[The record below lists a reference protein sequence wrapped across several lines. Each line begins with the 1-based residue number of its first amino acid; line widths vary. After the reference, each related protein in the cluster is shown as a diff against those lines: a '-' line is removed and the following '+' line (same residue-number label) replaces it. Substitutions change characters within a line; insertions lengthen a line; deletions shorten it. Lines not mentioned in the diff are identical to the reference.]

1 MLNRDEDRAAKELR
15 KKILSNRK
23 QKLEMRERGHV
34 TAVQPGANAEQDAL
48 ERALV
53 RTATKGVVKLFN
65 AIHQAQRQHRRA
77 EGDRQKTAEAKENLM
92 DQLEGAARNVS
103 KIEVGSRRRR
113 ADDQDALP
121 GMLTHS
127 LSLRPSMSSFVVVVV
142 VCVCIPGRE
151 QGVEG
156 QGGWSGRGRRGL
168 GCPSRRVHGPVR
180 QDETQGLGQGGG
192 GRAGARDGDHTRVRG
207 RGRGRDLI
215 SDDLQKGFCP
225 SAATGPALP
234 SLSSRL
240 GLQIAEGLRA
250 RPYPHPA

>member
-1 MLNRDEDRAAKELR
+1 MTDPVFETLQEGKVLNRDEDRAAKELR

-113 ADDQDALP
+113 AADQDAVP

-127 LSLRPSMSSFVVVVV
+127 HSLSLSLSSSLSLFFCGGG
-142 VCVCIPGRE
+142 VCVC
-151 QGVEG
+151 VS
-156 QGGWSGRGRRGL
+156 QGGSKGSRGKEAGQAAGGAGWDVLRDGFTGLSGRTKL
-168 GCPSRRVHGPVR
+168 KDWDKEEE
-180 QDETQGLGQGGG
+180 DELELEMETIQESEEEEEEE
-192 GRAGARDGDHTRVRG
+192 
-207 RGRGRDLI
+207 I
-215 SDDLQKGFCP
+215 
-225 SAATGPALP
+225 
-234 SLSSRL
+234 
-240 GLQIAEGLRA
+240 
-250 RPYPHPA
+250 

>member
-1 MLNRDEDRAAKELR
+1 MTDPVFETLQEGKVLNRDEDRAAKELR

-113 ADDQDALP
+113 AADQDAVP

-127 LSLRPSMSSFVVVVV
+127 LSLSLSSSLSVFF
-142 VCVCIPGRE
+142 C
-151 QGVEG
+151 
-156 QGGWSGRGRRGL
+156 
-168 GCPSRRVHGPVR
+168 
-180 QDETQGLGQGGG
+180 GGG
-192 GRAGARDGDHTRVRG
+192 GGVCVYPRAGARG
-207 RGRGRDLI
+207 RGAR
-215 SDDLQKGFCP
+215 
-225 SAATGPALP
+225 
-234 SLSSRL
+234 RL
-240 GLQIAEGLRA
+240 V
-250 RPYPHPA
+250 RPREA

>member
-1 MLNRDEDRAAKELR
+1 MTDPVFETLQEGKVLNRDEDRAAKELR

-103 KIEVGSRRRR
+103 KIEVGSRRHR
-113 ADDQDALP
+113 AADQDAVP

-127 LSLRPSMSSFVVVVV
+127 HSLSLSLSLRPSLSSFVVVVV
-142 VCVCIPGRE
+142 CVCVS
-151 QGVEG
+151 
-156 QGGWSGRGRRGL
+156 QGGSKGSRGKEAGQAAGGAGWDVLRDGFTGLSGRTKL
-168 GCPSRRVHGPVR
+168 KDWDKEEE
-180 QDETQGLGQGGG
+180 DELELEMETIQE
-192 GRAGARDGDHTRVRG
+192 
-207 RGRGRDLI
+207 
-215 SDDLQKGFCP
+215 SEEEEE
-225 SAATGPALP
+225 
-234 SLSSRL
+234 
-240 GLQIAEGLRA
+240 EGI
-250 RPYPHPA
+250 

>member
-1 MLNRDEDRAAKELR
+1 MEDPSTSAGLGGDAEDNDVQINIDIDQGVEDAAEGDKSAGKRKSMASAFAKIVGKKSKGSAGPILAEGKVLNRDEDRAAKELR

-103 KIEVGSRRRR
+103 KIEGGSKGSRGKE
-113 ADDQDALP
+113 AGQAAGGAGWDV
-121 GMLTHS
+121 
-127 LSLRPSMSSFVVVVV
+127 LRDGFT
-142 VCVCIPGRE
+142 GL
-151 QGVEG
+151 
-156 QGGWSGRGRRGL
+156 SGRTKL
-168 GCPSRRVHGPVR
+168 KDWDKEEE
-180 QDETQGLGQGGG
+180 DELELEMETIQESEEEEEEE
-192 GRAGARDGDHTRVRG
+192 
-207 RGRGRDLI
+207 I
-215 SDDLQKGFCP
+215 
-225 SAATGPALP
+225 
-234 SLSSRL
+234 
-240 GLQIAEGLRA
+240 
-250 RPYPHPA
+250 

>member
-1 MLNRDEDRAAKELR
+1 MTDPVFETLQEGKVLNRDEDRAAKELR

-113 ADDQDALP
+113 AADQDAVP

-127 LSLRPSMSSFVVVVV
+127 LSLSLRPSLSSFVVVCACVV
-142 VCVCIPGRE
+142 S
-151 QGVEG
+151 
-156 QGGWSGRGRRGL
+156 QGGSKGSRGKEAGQAAGGAGWDVLRDGFTGLSGRTKL
-168 GCPSRRVHGPVR
+168 K
-180 QDETQGLGQGGG
+180 DWDKEEEEELELEMETIQESEEEEEEE
-192 GRAGARDGDHTRVRG
+192 
-207 RGRGRDLI
+207 I
-215 SDDLQKGFCP
+215 
-225 SAATGPALP
+225 
-234 SLSSRL
+234 
-240 GLQIAEGLRA
+240 
-250 RPYPHPA
+250 

>member
-1 MLNRDEDRAAKELR
+1 MTDPVFETLQEGKVLNRDEDRAAKELR

-127 LSLRPSMSSFVVVVV
+127 FSLSLFVPLCLLLWWWWWC
-142 VCVCIPGRE
+142 VCVS
-151 QGVEG
+151 
-156 QGGWSGRGRRGL
+156 QGGSKGSRGKEAGQAAGGAGWDVLRDGFTGLSGRTKL
-168 GCPSRRVHGPVR
+168 KDWDKEEE
-180 QDETQGLGQGGG
+180 DELELEMETIQESEEEEEEE
-192 GRAGARDGDHTRVRG
+192 
-207 RGRGRDLI
+207 I
-215 SDDLQKGFCP
+215 
-225 SAATGPALP
+225 
-234 SLSSRL
+234 
-240 GLQIAEGLRA
+240 
-250 RPYPHPA
+250 

>member
-1 MLNRDEDRAAKELR
+1 MTDPVFETLQEGKVLNRDEDRAAKELR

-113 ADDQDALP
+113 AADQDAVP

-127 LSLRPSMSSFVVVVV
+127 HSLSLSLSLRPSLSSFVVVVC
-142 VCVCIPGRE
+142 VCVYP
-151 QGVEG
+151 
-156 QGGWSGRGRRGL
+156 
-168 GCPSRRVHGPVR
+168 
-180 QDETQGLGQGGG
+180 
-192 GRAGARDGDHTRVRG
+192 RAGARG
-207 RGRGRDLI
+207 RGARRLVRPREARAGM
-215 SDDLQKGFCP
+215 SF
-225 SAATGPALP
+225 ATGSRACPAGRN
-234 SLSSRL
+234 SRTGTRRRRTSWSSRW
-240 GLQIAEGLRA
+240 
-250 RPYPHPA
+250 RPYKSPRKRKRKRSNLG